1 MSQNFLNTTTH
12 SVAWLHKRFIADEL
26 QLKAPFQRN
35 PVWTTKQ
42 KSFLID
48 TILRGYPIPEL
59 YMQEFT
65 DAEGNDVY
73 VVVDGQQR
81 IRACEE
87 FIQEKFKI
95 SREDTPEWA
104 DMKFDDLSEADRR
117 KIYNYNFVVRI
128 LPDMPEPELRSM
140 FARLNRN
147 TVALKPQELRHAT
160 YWGEF
165 ITCMESL
172 SDEDDWTH
180 FSVFSPNDVRRMLD
194 VEFISELAVAHLHGV
209 QNKKDTLD
217 DWYQA
222 YEEEFEER
230 NTIESVFRDVL
241 GELNACLPELAKT
254 RWRKKSDFY
263 TLFLV
268 FASMHDQLPFA
279 SDVRV
284 RVGQA
289 LTQFSNDVDRFL
301 RSPDENGDVSDAVKR
316 YSAAVERA
324 ASDLGSRRRRRDEL
338 VAVLEGAI
346 RNAE

>member
-12 SVAWLHKRFIADEL
+12 SVAWLHKRFLADEL

-48 TILRGYPIPEL
+48 TILRGYPVPEL

-65 DAEGNDVY
+65 DADGNDVY

-81 IRACEE
+81 IRACEDY
-87 FIQEKFKI
+87 IQGRFKI
-95 SREDTPEWA
+95 NRDDTPEWG
-104 DMKFDDLSEADRR
+104 DMKFDDLSDGDRK

-128 LPDMPEPELRSM
+128 LPDMPEQELRSM

-165 ITCMESL
+165 ITCMEEL
-172 SDEDDWTH
+172 SDKDDWSH
-180 FSVFSPNDVRRMLD
+180 FSVFSANDVRRMLD
-194 VEFISELAVAHLHGV
+194 VEFVSELAIAHLHGL

-217 DWYQA
+217 NWYQV

-230 NTIESVFRDVL
+230 SAVESVFRDVL
-241 GELNACLPELAKT
+241 GELRKTLPNLAQT

-268 FASMHDQLPFA
+268 LASMQEELPFA
-279 SDVRV
+279 SDVRNSI
-284 RVGQA
+284 GAA
-289 LTQFSNDVDRFL
+289 LTEFSSEVNRFLSAPESND
-301 RSPDENGDVSDAVKR
+301 DVSNIAKR

-324 ASDLGSRRRRRDEL
+324 ASDLSNRRRRRDEL
-338 VAVLEGAI
+338 TTVIHSVIGG
-346 RNAE
+346 